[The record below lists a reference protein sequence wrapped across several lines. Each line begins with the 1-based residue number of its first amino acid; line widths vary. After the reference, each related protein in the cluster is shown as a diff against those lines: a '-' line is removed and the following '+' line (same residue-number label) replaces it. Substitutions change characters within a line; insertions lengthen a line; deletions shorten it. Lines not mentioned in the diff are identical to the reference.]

1 MNRRAAED
9 RAILAPAGPV
19 TLRLGHRLCRVE
31 GQVRGIAR
39 VIRDERD
46 CAEVLQQITAARRA
60 LDEVALA
67 LFEAHVRRQVT
78 ASAHGTHESDV
89 VADIMAPVSRLV
101 RSR

>member
-1 MNRRAAED
+1 M
-9 RAILAPAGPV
+9 

-39 VIRDERD
+39 TIRDERD

-67 LFEAHVRRQVT
+67 LLEDHVRRHVGVPDGG
-78 ASAHGTHESDV
+78 AGERDL
-89 VADIMAPVSRLV
+89 VAEVMAPVSRFQ